1 LLCAAWPR
9 WRRVALCGA
18 GLAIV
23 FLFHAYAGITYCLL
37 VAGEVVANAVRR
49 RFKPVGVV
57 ARDIAAAACQA
68 LPCLVIVAAF
78 GATGAFGAASVT
90 QFGKLSRK
98 AATLV
103 TPVMFPGPNWL
114 FVVLGLTL
122 LLGAAL
128 VVTGRV
134 RVAPRLAGPALAI
147 AIAAAAAPSVLLNA
161 WATDMRLPIVL
172 CIVVLAGA
180 VPCTPPAPR
189 FVMAFA
195 AALVLLTG
203 VRSVS
208 AFTLLH
214 ALDAQAAQIR
224 RLAAA
229 LPPGARLLVVDDEKP
244 APRRVA
250 EPFMTDHAPL
260 LTTIERDA
268 FVPYLLT
275 GATPVVVRAAYRDA
289 SSPNAGPIDMA
300 QLSDG
305 ASRNDPAGP
314 LPPYGYG
321 GNVYWLGWPH
331 KFDYVL
337 VMSYGADVGPMPPE
351 LREVARVGIASLFK
365 VR

>member
-1 LLCAAWPR
+1 
-9 WRRVALCGA
+9 
-18 GLAIV
+18 
-23 FLFHAYAGITYCLL
+23 
-37 VAGEVVANAVRR
+37 
-49 RFKPVGVV
+49 
-57 ARDIAAAACQA
+57 
-68 LPCLVIVAAF
+68 
-78 GATGAFGAASVT
+78 
-90 QFGKLSRK
+90 
-98 AATLV
+98 
-103 TPVMFPGPNWL
+103 
-114 FVVLGLTL
+114 
-122 LLGAAL
+122 
-128 VVTGRV
+128 
-134 RVAPRLAGPALAI
+134 
-147 AIAAAAAPSVLLNA
+147 
-161 WATDMRLPIVL
+161 
-172 CIVVLAGA
+172 
-180 VPCTPPAPR
+180 
-189 FVMAFA
+189 MAFA